1 MKITN
6 FLYYVFINIVETLI
20 RFFPVPTKTG
30 CRKIGSPDQDS
41 PVFLT
46 CNFHLTVLRVK
57 RALRGIDCYLLVAN
71 SKGIN
76 VWCASA
82 GGLLN
87 NHSVISIIKTSGIE
101 EKVEHKKI
109 ILPQLAAPGIEAN
122 EIKKKT
128 GWNVIW
134 GPVDAKD
141 IPSFLKKNF
150 VKTTEMNSIRFS
162 IIQRIEVASMWAF
175 MISIILTIIWLP
187 LFLRETP
194 AMLIQV
200 WYISLVVF
208 LLFPLYE
215 PLFRLR
221 KKIFVISLG
230 KILVF
235 LIILFSAA
243 AGIVIYV
250 FAIKQY
256 EKWLLI
262 RWCIFS
268 VSVVLLIMIDL
279 AGTTPVIKSGLLEER
294 TFSIAIEK
302 EKCEGTGICI
312 QVCPRNCYELNSKTN
327 KIGMINAELCVRCG
341 ACIVQ
346 CPFDVLYFKNE
357 KGQVISPDNV
367 RKFKLNLM
375 GKRDCCI
382 ACEISN
388 QLIKA

>member
-1 MKITN
+1 
-6 FLYYVFINIVETLI
+6 
-20 RFFPVPTKTG
+20 
-30 CRKIGSPDQDS
+30 
-41 PVFLT
+41 
-46 CNFHLTVLRVK
+46 
-57 RALRGIDCYLLVAN
+57 
-71 SKGIN
+71 
-76 VWCASA
+76 
-82 GGLLN
+82 
-87 NHSVISIIKTSGIE
+87 
-101 EKVEHKKI
+101 
-109 ILPQLAAPGIEAN
+109 
-122 EIKKKT
+122 
-128 GWNVIW
+128 
-134 GPVDAKD
+134 
-141 IPSFLKKNF
+141 
-150 VKTTEMNSIRFS
+150 
-162 IIQRIEVASMWAF
+162 
-175 MISIILTIIWLP
+175 
-187 LFLRETP
+187 
-194 AMLIQV
+194 
-200 WYISLVVF
+200 
-208 LLFPLYE
+208 YE
-215 PLFRLR
+215 PLLRLR
-221 KKIFVISLG
+221 KRLLFVNLG
-230 KILVF
+230 RILVF

-268 VSVVLLIMIDL
+268 VSVVILIMIDL

-327 KIGMINAELCVRCG
+327 KIRMINAELCVRCG

-382 ACEISN
+382 ACKISN